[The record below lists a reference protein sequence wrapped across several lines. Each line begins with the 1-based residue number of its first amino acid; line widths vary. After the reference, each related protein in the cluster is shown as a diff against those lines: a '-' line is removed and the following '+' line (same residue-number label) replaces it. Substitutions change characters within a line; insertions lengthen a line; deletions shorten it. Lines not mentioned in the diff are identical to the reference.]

1 MSTPHSTAPDAAD
14 PLTPRQIMSLIATVL
29 VPVVVWYA
37 PLGLA
42 ANTQHGLAIM
52 FFLLTAWITESLD
65 YAVAGLIGCFL
76 YWALKVV
83 KFPTAFSGFI
93 DTTAWFIFGA
103 ILIGQIATKS
113 TIAKRIAT
121 AVLLRVGTS
130 YSRLLLGL
138 IVTDFL
144 LTFIVPSGISRLVIM
159 AAVALGLVETFE
171 LKKGSNIARGMFL
184 VLTYTAVFFDK
195 FILAGAA
202 SITARGLMEKA
213 GVNISYSQWFA
224 AFAPLDI
231 ITVIA
236 CWLLTL
242 WLFPPERADLAG
254 GRAYLEKQRDSIG
267 AWRAIDTRAAILLG
281 IALVLWMTDFIHE
294 IPAPVVGLGVALA
307 ALLPRVGVLSVDDV
321 RKTNLLPF
329 FFVAAAV
336 SMGTVLTE
344 TKGLDLI
351 SSVVFGWML
360 PLMQNSF
367 ISTTVLYWF
376 AFIYHFFLASEI
388 PMMTT
393 SIPPLMAFAKTHDL
407 SPTILGLT
415 WAFAA
420 GGKLF
425 AYQSAVTMI
434 GYSYGYFSAWD
445 MVKLGFL
452 LTMLEWLLLLLVVP
466 FYWPLIGIV

>member
-1 MSTPHSTAPDAAD
+1 MSATQAGAASTVGPSA
-14 PLTPRQIMSLIATVL
+14 LRQTITLSATIAMPIL
-29 VPVVVWYA
+29 AWFA
-37 PLGLA
+37 PLGLEP
-42 ANTQHGLAIM
+42 NTQHGLAIM

-76 YWALKVV
+76 YWALHVV
-83 KFPTAFSGFI
+83 KFNVAFAGFVN
-93 DTTAWFIFGA
+93 TTAWFIFGA

-113 TIAKRIAT
+113 TIARRIAN

-138 IVTDFL
+138 IITDFL
-144 LTFIVPSGISRLVIM
+144 LTFIVPSGVSRIVIM
-159 AAVALGLVETFE
+159 AAIALGLVETFD

-202 SITARGLMEKA
+202 SITARGLMEQA
-213 GVNISYSQWFA
+213 GVSISYSEWFA

-242 WLFPPERADLAG
+242 WMFPPEREDLAG
-254 GRAYLEKQRDSIG
+254 GRAYLEQQRETLG
-267 AWRAIDTRAAILLG
+267 LWRALDTRAAILLG
-281 IALVLWMTDFIHE
+281 AALLLWMTDFLHG

-307 ALLPRVGVLSVDDV
+307 SLLPGIGVLTIEDV
-321 RKTNLLPF
+321 RRTNLMPF

-336 SMGTVLTE
+336 SMGAVLTA
-344 TKGLDLI
+344 TKGLAVI
-351 SSVVFGWML
+351 SSLVFGWML
-360 PLMQNSF
+360 PLMHDSF

-376 AFIYHFFLASEI
+376 AFVYHFFLASEI

-393 SIPPLMAFAKTHDL
+393 SIPPLMNFATSHGL
-407 SPTILGLT
+407 SPIILGLT

-434 GYSYGYFSAWD
+434 GYSYGYFSVWD
-445 MVKLGFL
+445 MVKLGFV
-452 LTMLEWLLLLLVVP
+452 LTVLEWLLLLLVVP
-466 FYWPLIGIV
+466 FYWPLIGIS

>member
-1 MSTPHSTAPDAAD
+1 
-14 PLTPRQIMSLIATVL
+14 MSLTEATAELEAPFTRRQGVSLAATVA
-29 VPVVVWYA
+29 VPVLVWFA

-42 ANTQHGLAIM
+42 APTQHGLAIM
-52 FFLLTAWITESLD
+52 FFMLTAWITESLD
-65 YAVAGLIGCFL
+65 YSVAGLIGCFL
-76 YWALKVV
+76 YWALHVV
-83 KFPTAFSGFI
+83 RFNVAFSGFV

-113 TIAKRIAT
+113 TIARRIAN
-121 AVLLRVGTS
+121 VVMLRIGTS

-159 AAVALGLVETFE
+159 AAVALGLIETFD

-231 ITVIA
+231 ITVVA

-242 WLFPPERADLAG
+242 WMFPPERDDLAG
-254 GRAYLEKQRDSIG
+254 GRVYLERQRAVLGGWKRIDS
-267 AWRAIDTRAAILLG
+267 RAALLLG
-281 IALVLWMTDFIHE
+281 VALLLWVTDFLHG

-307 ALLPRVGVLSVDDV
+307 ALLPGIGVLTIEDV
-321 RKTNLLPF
+321 RRTNLMPF

-336 SMGTVLTE
+336 SMGSVLTV
-344 TKGLDLI
+344 TKGLDII
-351 SSVVFGWML
+351 SSLVFGWML
-360 PLMQNSF
+360 PLMHDSF

-376 AFIYHFFLASEI
+376 AFLYHFFLASEI

-393 SIPPLMAFAKTHDL
+393 SIPPLMNFASGHGL
-407 SPTILGLT
+407 SPIVLGLT

-445 MVKLGFL
+445 MVKLGFV
-452 LTMLEWLLLLLVVP
+452 LTVLEWLLLLVVVP
-466 FYWPLIGIV
+466 FYWPLIGIG